1 MLSSQ
6 STNER
11 ALPIAHFPT
20 DETQLKVKNTSVNG
34 KDTMNQRHLDMSDK
48 INCKFYKKEEDQIP
62 NLPKKFNKSRSSS
75 RQVSSL
81 TLYCF
86 SLSHSNSE

>member
-6 STNER
+6 SKNER

-81 TLYCF
+81 SLYCF